1 MAAKGGTMNT
11 KTKVLH
17 EAQNCILCRTC
28 ESVCPADA
36 IKITPQDATRVSFVI
51 WQNSCTLCGNCAYFC
66 PSSALSL
73 EETFAPINLQSEKYA
88 ATVHS
93 EVTYARCPKCGE
105 SMIRIP
111 QTLLQKGFGEK
122 SLEIASLFENCAK
135 CRSIELFERRVL

>member
-1 MAAKGGTMNT
+1 MAPKGGAMNT

-17 EAQNCILCRTC
+17 QAQNCILCRTC

-36 IKITPQDATRVSFVI
+36 IKITPQDAMHVSFII

-66 PSSALSL
+66 PTAALSL
-73 EETFAPINLQSEKYA
+73 EASASLINLQSEKYTA
-88 ATVHS
+88 ITHTKVAYVH
-93 EVTYARCPKCGE
+93 CPTCKE
-105 SMIRIP
+105 SMIRVP

-122 SLEIASLFENCAK
+122 HSEMALLFERCPK